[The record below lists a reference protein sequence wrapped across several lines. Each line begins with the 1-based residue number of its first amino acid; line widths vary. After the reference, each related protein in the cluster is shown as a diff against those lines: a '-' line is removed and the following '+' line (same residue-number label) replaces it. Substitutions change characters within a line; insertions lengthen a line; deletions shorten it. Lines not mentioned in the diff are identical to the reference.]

1 MFRGYVGGTFLVLF
15 SVVFGSGCQTID
27 SVEREAV
34 WPPECDDL
42 LEFPSGLSVAEDHDE
57 GDDQAG
63 LVVGVQCDDEGPGC
77 HIHRL
82 SVQGVG

>member
-1 MFRGYVGGTFLVLF
+1 MCFFP
-15 SVVFGSGCQTID
+15 VVFGSGYETID
-27 SVEREAV
+27 SVGREAV
-34 WPPECDDL
+34 WPPGCNDL

-77 HIHRL
+77 YIHRL